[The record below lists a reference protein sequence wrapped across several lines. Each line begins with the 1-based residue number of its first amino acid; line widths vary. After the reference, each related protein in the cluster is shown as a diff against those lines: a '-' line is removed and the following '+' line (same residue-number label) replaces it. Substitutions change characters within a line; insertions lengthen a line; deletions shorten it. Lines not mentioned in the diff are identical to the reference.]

1 MPVKIPL
8 FILCLLIHAGIYLTS
23 ARTDRRLYF
32 MAGLAVPFN
41 TWPAWYGGSLL
52 VATSRGGMQLLGIV
66 LQNASFY
73 LPFLSFLVYLR
84 LQRD

>member
-1 MPVKIPL
+1 
-8 FILCLLIHAGIYLTS
+8 
-23 ARTDRRLYF
+23 
-32 MAGLAVPFN
+32 
-41 TWPAWYGGSLL
+41 